1 MLKAERTVHYKK
13 GRQMGE
19 GYFVVE
25 VSSTHDTL
33 YITAF
38 NVERAQSLL
47 IEIKQPQAKEV
58 LDKFEFD
65 FDQLAQCLR
74 VEEDR
79 FILLN
84 PFYETIVLK
93 SNYEDVIDIP
103 ETLPTQNVDDS

>member
-1 MLKAERTVHYKK
+1 
-13 GRQMGE
+13 MGE

-25 VSSTHDTL
+25 ISSTHDTL
-33 YITAF
+33 FITAF
-38 NVERAQSLL
+38 NVERADSLL
-47 IEIKQPQAKEV
+47 IEIQQPQAKEV
-58 LDKFEFD
+58 LEKFEFD

-93 SNYEDVIDIP
+93 SNYEESIDIAP
-103 ETLPTQNVDDS
+103 NSPINDQ